1 MVGLKSGSIRGLKG
15 QAAMEYLMTYGWAI
29 LVIVIVLAVLLFLN
43 PFKAPETCLFQQP
56 GFSCSEVLPIVYT
69 DGGQTFVSMKL
80 ANKLGQNVK
89 IHEVV
94 CTTASIGDV
103 KESTFDGV
111 EFDPA
116 KPVGAGA
123 SGDFSG
129 PNTVPCVGAD
139 GNTQLNLNQNS
150 QFKGVI
156 AVWYNYDNDPE
167 DIHRQAFATLVTTV
181 LVKS

>member
-1 MVGLKSGSIRGLKG
+1 MVEKNIRSPKG

-103 KESTFDGV
+103 KKSTFEGV
-111 EFDPA
+111 EFSPA
-116 KPVGAGA
+116 LPVGAGA
-123 SGDFSG
+123 SGEFSSKSNK
-129 PNTVPCVGAD
+129 PVPCVGAD
-139 GNTQLNLNQNS
+139 GTTLLNLNQNS

-167 DIHRQAFATLVTTV
+167 DIPRQA
-181 LVKS
+181 